1 MLIIFIPAGIIILFL
16 VFHLVFTSLWDRGL
30 TADIAFSSERV
41 HAGSKT
47 GLLLTLTNAKRM
59 PIPVMILEFKVR
71 RGLDFSEN
79 ENITVTDRVNVLEY
93 FSVGGREEITRTC
106 DITAAKRGIYRIDE
120 LFLTVPEIFEVGTQR
135 LRVRAGTRLTVVPK
149 KRDAG
154 EIEGISEL
162 LLGETA
168 AKKRL
173 YEDVFSFRGIREY
186 TTSDPLSAVNW
197 KASARTGDLMVNERD
212 FTFGREVKIFLNV
225 DVPGIRYDGNLL
237 EEGISIAFAAAAAA
251 LAAKMP
257 VSLFT
262 NGCGISGKMIRIE
275 AGSSRGHLVQIGD
288 ALAAIELE
296 QRVVPFE
303 EVLGSMKLSPADA
316 SVTHVLISSAMG
328 DKLIRAASDFS
339 FRAGGL
345 IWLCPLSPGM
355 EAKKVPSNILFRTMV
370 IKGGE
375 ETAHEK

>member
-1 MLIIFIPAGIIILFL
+1 M
-16 VFHLVFTSLWDRGL
+16 
-30 TADIAFSSERV
+30 
-41 HAGSKT
+41 
-47 GLLLTLTNAKRM
+47 
-59 PIPVMILEFKVR
+59 
-71 RGLDFSEN
+71 
-79 ENITVTDRVNVLEY
+79 
-93 FSVGGREEITRTC
+93 
-106 DITAAKRGIYRIDE
+106 
-120 LFLTVPEIFEVGTQR
+120 
-135 LRVRAGTRLTVVPK
+135 
-149 KRDAG
+149 
-154 EIEGISEL
+154 
-162 LLGETA
+162 
-168 AKKRL
+168 
-173 YEDVFSFRGIREY
+173 FSFRGIREY

-197 KASARTGDLMVNERD
+197 KASARTGELMVNERD

-251 LAAKMP
+251 LAGKMP

-339 FRAGGL
+339 CRAGGL

>member
-30 TADIAFSSERV
+30 SADIAFSSERV

-120 LFLTVPEIFEVGTQR
+120 LFLTVPEIFGVGTQR
-135 LRVRAGTRLTVVPK
+135 LRVRAGTWLTVVPK

-162 LLGETA
+162 LLGEAA

-197 KASARTGDLMVNERD
+197 KASARTGELMVNERD

-251 LAAKMP
+251 LAGKMP

-355 EAKKVPSNILFRTMV
+355 EAKRVPSNILFRTMV

>member
-30 TADIAFSSERV
+30 TADIAFFSERV
-41 HAGSKT
+41 HTGSKT

-120 LFLTVPEIFEVGTQR
+120 LFLTVPEIFGVGTQR
-135 LRVRAGTRLTVVPK
+135 LRVQAGTRLTVVPK

-162 LLGETA
+162 LLGEAA

-328 DKLIRAASDFS
+328 DKLIRAASEFS
-339 FRAGGL
+339 GRAGGL